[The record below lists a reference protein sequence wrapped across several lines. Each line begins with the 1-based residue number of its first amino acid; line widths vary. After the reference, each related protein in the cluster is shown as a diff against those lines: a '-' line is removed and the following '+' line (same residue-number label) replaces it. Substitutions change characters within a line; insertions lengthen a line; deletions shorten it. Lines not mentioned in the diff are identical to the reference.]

1 MAQNWDYAELSK
13 AAKAA
18 GGPEKYVDMLEQA
31 SKDAG
36 KMEMLPWLGVAAVG
50 ASLLTAAT
58 IKVVDYF
65 KSKKKKNEA
74 EIAKAKEE
82 IINGIKDYRT
92 TLLSGETDPNKLY
105 DLIATMEGYQVY
117 SNDHVEKLV
126 DLYLNGA
133 ERDMLD
139 PILDACTVVYKNL
152 DTEDQIKFKS
162 SAKAFCRTYGFLGAI
177 LPYGDAEWEKLSIFL
192 NLLIPKLPSPRNDD
206 FSEGI

>member
-31 SKDAG
+31 SKDVG

-74 EIAKAKEE
+74 EIEKAKEE
-82 IINGIKDYRT
+82 IIKLI
-92 TLLSGETDPNKLY
+92 NK
-105 DLIATMEGYQVY
+105 
-117 SNDHVEKLV
+117 
-126 DLYLNGA
+126 
-133 ERDMLD
+133 
-139 PILDACTVVYKNL
+139 
-152 DTEDQIKFKS
+152 
-162 SAKAFCRTYGFLGAI
+162 
-177 LPYGDAEWEKLSIFL
+177 
-192 NLLIPKLPSPRNDD
+192 
-206 FSEGI
+206 